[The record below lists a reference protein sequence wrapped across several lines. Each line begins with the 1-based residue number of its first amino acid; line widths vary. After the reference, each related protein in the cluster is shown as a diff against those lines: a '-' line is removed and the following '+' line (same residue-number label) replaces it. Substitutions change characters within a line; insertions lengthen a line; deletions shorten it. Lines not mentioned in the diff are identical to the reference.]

1 MKTDLMILTAETRQF
16 IAARIEELLTAA
28 ERTKTWLAKH
38 SGIPI
43 TTLERKLAG
52 DADFTLP
59 ELARVARALDSE
71 PHALI
76 PPTFQPAVEPA
87 AA

>member
-1 MKTDLMILTAETRQF
+1 MNTDHLILTAETRTF
-16 IAARIEELLTAA
+16 IAARIEELLTTK
-28 ERTKTWLAKH
+28 ERNKTWLSKQ
-38 SGIPI
+38 SGIPL
-43 TTLERKLAG
+43 TTLERKLSG

-76 PPTFQPAVEPA
+76 PPLFFPA
-87 AA
+87 AEPVAA